1 MNNGS
6 TYKLMIHVVAI
17 TVEQWGIRVPAR
29 DGETTR
35 RALIDDGALDL
46 SLKVRRDGDWL
57 LLPLIDWREGA
68 EQCQFEQNPER
79 VVLPRHELVG
89 GIAIIQ
95 ERDVEGAQKI
105 LDSRPSLHTIV
116 YAKGEVSGEYRTREF
131 EVLAGVPTTRTEVI
145 EYGHRFHVD
154 LAAAYFSA
162 RLSSERQRILN
173 QTGRNETV
181 LDMFAGVGP
190 FAITLAAQASCV
202 VACDLNPQA
211 VELMLENIDQNR
223 TRNVLPVLADAKR
236 LAGIFPW
243 RFNRIVMN
251 LPLSGTE
258 FLPEAFR
265 LCMVGGM
272 IHFYSLVSA
281 EGEHLSCIQGL
292 GGEVITE
299 RVVRSYS
306 PGQWHAVYDV
316 RVKGV

>member
-1 MNNGS
+1 M
-6 TYKLMIHVVAI
+6 

-29 DGETTR
+29 EGETTR
-35 RALIDDGALDL
+35 RALIDEGALDL
-46 SLKVRRDGDWL
+46 SLKVRRDGDAL
-57 LLPLIDWREGA
+57 LLPLLEWREGA
-68 EQCQFEQNPER
+68 EQCTFEQSPER

-95 ERDVEGAQKI
+95 ERDAAGAQKI
-105 LDSRPSLHTIV
+105 LASRPSLHTIV

-131 EVLAGVPTTRTEVI
+131 EVLAGAPTTRTEVI

-162 RLSSERQRILN
+162 RLSSERQRILQ
-173 QTGRNETV
+173 QTDRNETV

-190 FAITLAAQASCV
+190 FAITLAARAALV

-211 VELMLENIDQNR
+211 VALMLENIAQNR
-223 TRNVLPVLADAKR
+223 TRNVLPVLADARR

-243 RFNRIVMN
+243 RFDRIVMN

-258 FLPEAFR
+258 FLHDAFR
-265 LCMVGGM
+265 LCKPGGT

-281 EGEHLSCIQGL
+281 EGEHRECIGEL
-292 GGEVITE
+292 GGEILAE

-306 PGQWHAVYDV
+306 PGQWHAVYDIV
-316 RVKGV
+316 AK

>member
-1 MNNGS
+1 
-6 TYKLMIHVVAI
+6 MIHVVAI
-17 TVEQWGIRVPAR
+17 TIEQWGIRVPAR
-29 DGETTR
+29 EGETTR
-35 RALIDDGALDL
+35 RALIDEEALDL

-57 LLPLIDWREGA
+57 FLPLLDWRVGA
-68 EQCQFEQNPER
+68 EQCHFEQNQER
-79 VVLPRHELVG
+79 VVLARHELVG

-95 ERDVEGAQKI
+95 EHDVAGAHKI
-105 LDSRPSLHTIV
+105 LASRPSLHTIV

-131 EVLAGVPTTRTEVI
+131 EVLAGTPTTRTEVI

-173 QTGRNETV
+173 QTGSNEMV

-190 FAITLAAQASCV
+190 FAITLAGRAALV
-202 VACDLNPQA
+202 VACDLNRQA
-211 VELMLENIDQNR
+211 VELMLENIAQNR
-223 TRNVLPVLADAKR
+223 TRNVLAVLADARR
-236 LAGIFPW
+236 LPGIFPW
-243 RFNRIVMN
+243 RFDRIVMN

-265 LCMVGGM
+265 LCKAGGM

-281 EGEHLSCIQGL
+281 EGEHCECIEGF
-292 GGEVITE
+292 GGEVIAE
-299 RVVRSYS
+299 RMVRSYS

-316 RVKGV
+316 KVKGV